1 MKIFP
6 KESIA
11 SVKSVKSDGV
21 SKGSKASKAISK
33 RKADAPVKKD
43 ISANEIREKLAARVE
58 TSEAAKS
65 IAIQRTSKKLGEGF
79 LNDEIKPAPVVE
91 PIATTSKIEVDEDE
105 KSPNTKDFIMKSDIA
120 QNDPKDSNTQEKL
133 KSVISKGGFNFN
145 PKEREALEK
154 ILANS

>member
-1 MKIFP
+1 M
-6 KESIA
+6 
-11 SVKSVKSDGV
+11 
-21 SKGSKASKAISK
+21 
-33 RKADAPVKKD
+33 
-43 ISANEIREKLAARVE
+43 E

-65 IAIQRTSKKLGEGF
+65 MAIQKTSKKLGEGF
-79 LNDEIKPAPVVE
+79 LNGDIKPAPVVA
-91 PIATTSKIEVDEDE
+91 PIAKEGELAPVEAEE

-120 QNDPKDSNTQEKL
+120 QNDPKDTNTQEKL